1 MSASRLV
8 SSEWGGASQPAGGGL
23 SLQIVLR
30 RTIRRAGLKPVD
42 DTEEGLAGYSLL
54 HCIEFTIPSFRSN
67 WSVQCAGSRFKTFRR
82 FCGGMIVSNICLRT
96 CEATLTRS
104 WHKRA

>member
-1 MSASRLV
+1 MSASQLV

-42 DTEEGLAGYSLL
+42 DTEEGVAGYSLL
-54 HCIEFTIPSFRSN
+54 HCTELTIPSFRN
-67 WSVQCAGSRFKTFRR
+67 DWSVECAGLRFKILRR
-82 FCGGMIVSNICLRT
+82 SEGGIILSNVSLRT
-96 CEATLTRS
+96 CEPTLTRRQ
-104 WHKRA
+104 HNRA

>member
-1 MSASRLV
+1 MFLIQR
-8 SSEWGGASQPAGGGL
+8 AGDGL

-54 HCIEFTIPSFRSN
+54 HCIEFTIP
-67 WSVQCAGSRFKTFRR
+67 V
-82 FCGGMIVSNICLRT
+82 V
-96 CEATLTRS
+96 E
-104 WHKRA
+104 